1 MPTVD
6 IDGLRVSFV
15 DEGAGVP
22 LVFVH
27 GLVGSKEWF
36 CYQASG
42 LSDRYRT
49 ISYDLRRARGSYTLD
64 NLAHDLVRL
73 LDRLKLPAAAIAGH
87 ELGSLV
93 ALKTAA
99 TYPER
104 CVALILS
111 SAALSFG
118 GNSTDDLLAWFAPGG
133 AQLDGVLAR
142 FWRWVTGRAAP
153 RIEEAEEGLAY
164 LAQENGDIDGHTLR
178 ARMKLLRQT
187 DLEPIL
193 AGIGVPAL
201 VIAGALDRP
210 ELLAG
215 AQRLA
220 ELLPEATLEV
230 LEGADHFCFY
240 TRHDL
245 FNAVVDEFLADAVK
259 SV

>member
-6 IDGLRVSFV
+6 IDGVRVSFV

-42 LSDRYRT
+42 LSDRYRM
-49 ISYDLRRARGSYTLD
+49 ISYDLREARGSYTLD

-73 LDRLKLPAAAIAGH
+73 FDRLKLPAVAIAGH

-93 ALKTAA
+93 ALKAAA

-104 CVALILS
+104 CLALVLS
-111 SAALSFG
+111 SATPSFA
-118 GNSTDDLLAWFAPGG
+118 GNSNDDLLEWFSPGG
-133 AQLDGVLAR
+133 IKLEGVIAR
-142 FWRWVTGRAAP
+142 LWRRVTGRATPQTEQAD
-153 RIEEAEEGLAY
+153 GLAY
-164 LAQENGDIDGHTLR
+164 LARENGDIDGRTLR
-178 ARMKLLRQT
+178 ARLKLLRGT
-187 DLEPIL
+187 DIEPIL

-201 VIAGALDRP
+201 VIAGALDQP
-210 ELLAG
+210 QLLAG

-220 ELLPEATLEV
+220 ELLPVATLEV